1 MKKGRTKN
9 IVLSI
14 AAGFM
19 YEIVSLVCGLVSQRL
34 ILKSF
39 GSAYNGVTQS
49 ITQFISYIELMKAG
63 IGGVAMAALFKPLS
77 RNDDKEMN
85 EVLYSMQKFMK
96 RLAFIFV
103 AFVIGVAIIYPTLIV
118 RDFGFW
124 FTASL
129 VFIISISTFVQYYLG
144 FTYQVLIEADQ
155 KGYLIIYMQIV
166 TAILNTIVSIVLIN
180 SGCSIHIV
188 KLGSSLVHVIP
199 PLFFNYYVHKNYNID
214 KTVKAESDKIPQRWD
229 AAAHEVAAFVNTNT
243 DVTVVTMFSGVKE
256 VSVYSIYYYVISN
269 MKKIVTKFSGGFA
282 SAFGNMY
289 AKGEKDLMKKNLS
302 LFELIIYSLVSV
314 LYPVAL
320 AMVVPFVM
328 LYTKG
333 VNDVNYSRPGFAL
346 ALTLASIFNCFRI
359 PYRTI
364 VIAIGHYKQTRNG
377 AIAEAVINV
386 VVSVLCTIRFGLIG
400 VAIGSFCAM
409 ATRSYEFAKYLS
421 ENVIDRPMKDYFQHV
436 FISLAILLAVNY
448 AARFYTGGIDSWFKW
463 IVCAF
468 ITTLMSGGLTLLT
481 DLIFYKDDTMRLLDK
496 VKSIIFRK
504 HETV

>member
-14 AAGFM
+14 GAGFL

-34 ILKSF
+34 ILSSF

-49 ITQFISYIELMKAG
+49 ISQFISYIELMKAG

-77 RNDDKEMN
+77 ENDDKEMN
-85 EVLYSMQKFMK
+85 EVLSSMQKFMK
-96 RLAFIFV
+96 RIASIFV
-103 AFVIGVAIIYPTLIV
+103 IFVIGVAIIYPTFIV
-118 RDFGFW
+118 KEFGWW

-129 VFIISISTFVQYYLG
+129 VFIISISTFVQYYMG

-155 KGYLIIYMQIV
+155 KGYMIIFMQIV
-166 TAILNTIVSIVLIN
+166 TAILNTVVSIVLIN
-180 SGCSIHIV
+180 SGSSIHIV
-188 KLGSSLVHVIP
+188 KLGSSLVHVVP
-199 PLFFNYYVHKNYNID
+199 PLFFYWYVHKNYHIEKVD
-214 KTVKAESDKIPQRWD
+214 TTSDKIPQRWD
-229 AAAHEVAAFVNTNT
+229 AAAHEVAAFINSNT
-243 DVTVVTMFSGVKE
+243 DVTVVTMFSGVRE

-289 AKGEKDLMKKNLS
+289 AKGEKDLMKKNLG

-333 VNDVNYSRPGFAL
+333 VNDVNYSRPGFAI

-377 AIAEAVINV
+377 AIMEAMINV
-386 VVSVLCTIRFGLIG
+386 LVSVICTIRFGLIG
-400 VAIGSFCAM
+400 VAIGSLCAM
-409 ATRSYEFAKYLS
+409 ATRSYEFANYLS
-421 ENVIDRPMKDYFQHV
+421 KNVIDRSISYYFKHV
-436 FISLAILLAVNY
+436 GICLSILVIVNLVASTYNGAIDNWLMWVFY
-448 AARFYTGGIDSWFKW
+448 AG
-463 IVCAF
+463 
-468 ITTLMSGGLTLLT
+468 ITTLLSLSLTAVT
-481 DLIFYKDDTMRLLDK
+481 DLVFYKEDTMRLLDK
-496 VKSIIFRK
+496 VKSIILRK
-504 HETV
+504 NEKV